1 MPRLILICTFAATLA
16 ACATQISDA
25 NKSSWAQENLACAD
39 AGIDPGSSIFGRCV
53 TDLHQSI
60 WAAHNEDRAN

>member
-1 MPRLILICTFAATLA
+1 MPRLILICSFAATLA
-16 ACATQISDA
+16 ACATRISDA

-39 AGIDPGSSIFGRCV
+39 AGIDPGSPIFGQCV

-60 WAAHNEDRAN
+60 WAAHYLDLGN